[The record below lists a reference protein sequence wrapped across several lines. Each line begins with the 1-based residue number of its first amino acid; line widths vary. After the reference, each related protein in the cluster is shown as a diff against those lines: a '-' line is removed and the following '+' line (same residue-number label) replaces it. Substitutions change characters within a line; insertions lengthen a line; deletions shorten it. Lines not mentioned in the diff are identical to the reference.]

1 MAKEFDIY
9 LNKRLT
15 ECDIIVYSIPFRD
28 GLTATNRM
36 ILESCLESYT
46 LQKFIAVETGSEL
59 VSHID
64 KMIKTCNERLH
75 MASTWGIDLEFQTHY
90 VLNPV
95 PTVIEIAPN
104 DDLQTLRNMFM
115 SVEDK
120 LQITA
125 ASIDAMVAKSLGE
138 GGSRMNIDAEVR
150 QSLKNSLLRP
160 AAALPVDTK
169 VRQISE
175 QNFLTI
181 DAPVEPSAEIVDLC
195 YRFYTAAGT
204 AMQIAAAVIETEIHF
219 SLGSGESGIELSA
232 SADGTAK
239 KYEAIQS
246 TVEILAGIT
255 EKITQFM
262 APEKGGILLSAAAT
276 PILKRHRLLNEMD
289 ADTLLTYDDMALE
302 DIDYII
308 LYRPEVTRVIYI
320 KLDDSMNLVIT
331 VNEPIYRGDN
341 LNQKII
347 YLIPLQVGEI
357 DMLTATPYLSYIR
370 ADGVADIVRLERQ
383 SEKYKEAYYQYVF
396 PVSCRL
402 TKFPGEVCSW
412 LQIFSG
418 TPSNPT
424 IAKSGECLLYVEES
438 KNMDDYIC
446 DHQLSAIYEMQ
457 KKTEDTESNM
467 DAIQEEI
474 DKLVKG
480 DDVIHFTSN
489 SGNDP
494 VDEDAV
500 IQF

>member
-1 MAKEFDIY
+1 M
-9 LNKRLT
+9 
-15 ECDIIVYSIPFRD
+15 
-28 GLTATNRM
+28 
-36 ILESCLESYT
+36 
-46 LQKFIAVETGSEL
+46 
-59 VSHID
+59 
-64 KMIKTCNERLH
+64 
-75 MASTWGIDLEFQTHY
+75 
-90 VLNPV
+90 
-95 PTVIEIAPN
+95 
-104 DDLQTLRNMFM
+104 
-115 SVEDK
+115 
-120 LQITA
+120 
-125 ASIDAMVAKSLGE
+125 
-138 GGSRMNIDAEVR
+138 
-150 QSLKNSLLRP
+150 
-160 AAALPVDTK
+160 
-169 VRQISE
+169 
-175 QNFLTI
+175 
-181 DAPVEPSAEIVDLC
+181 
-195 YRFYTAAGT
+195 
-204 AMQIAAAVIETEIHF
+204 
-219 SLGSGESGIELSA
+219 
-232 SADGTAK
+232 
-239 KYEAIQS
+239 
-246 TVEILAGIT
+246 
-255 EKITQFM
+255 
-262 APEKGGILLSAAAT
+262 
-276 PILKRHRLLNEMD
+276 
-289 ADTLLTYDDMALE
+289 
-302 DIDYII
+302 
-308 LYRPEVTRVIYI
+308 IYI

-424 IAKSGECLLYVEES
+424 IAKSGECLLYVEET

-474 DKLVKG
+474 DKLVK
-480 DDVIHFTSN
+480 DDGVIHFTSN

>member
-1 MAKEFDIY
+1 M
-9 LNKRLT
+9 
-15 ECDIIVYSIPFRD
+15 
-28 GLTATNRM
+28 
-36 ILESCLESYT
+36 
-46 LQKFIAVETGSEL
+46 
-59 VSHID
+59 
-64 KMIKTCNERLH
+64 
-75 MASTWGIDLEFQTHY
+75 
-90 VLNPV
+90 
-95 PTVIEIAPN
+95 
-104 DDLQTLRNMFM
+104 
-115 SVEDK
+115 
-120 LQITA
+120 
-125 ASIDAMVAKSLGE
+125 
-138 GGSRMNIDAEVR
+138 
-150 QSLKNSLLRP
+150 
-160 AAALPVDTK
+160 
-169 VRQISE
+169 
-175 QNFLTI
+175 
-181 DAPVEPSAEIVDLC
+181 
-195 YRFYTAAGT
+195 
-204 AMQIAAAVIETEIHF
+204 
-219 SLGSGESGIELSA
+219 
-232 SADGTAK
+232 
-239 KYEAIQS
+239 
-246 TVEILAGIT
+246 
-255 EKITQFM
+255 
-262 APEKGGILLSAAAT
+262 
-276 PILKRHRLLNEMD
+276 
-289 ADTLLTYDDMALE
+289 
-302 DIDYII
+302 
-308 LYRPEVTRVIYI
+308 IYI
-320 KLDDSMNLVIT
+320 KLEDSMNLVIT

-347 YLIPLQVGEI
+347 YL
-357 DMLTATPYLSYIR
+357 

>member
-1 MAKEFDIY
+1 MR
-9 LNKRLT
+9 LNVRPL
-15 ECDIIVYSIPFRD
+15 
-28 GLTATNRM
+28 N
-36 ILESCLESYT
+36 SCVSY
-46 LQKFIAVETGSEL
+46 AVMKYRT
-59 VSHID
+59 
-64 KMIKTCNERLH
+64 
-75 MASTWGIDLEFQTHY
+75 
-90 VLNPV
+90 
-95 PTVIEIAPN
+95 
-104 DDLQTLRNMFM
+104 DDFF
-115 SVEDK
+115 V
-120 LQITA
+120 
-125 ASIDAMVAKSLGE
+125 
-138 GGSRMNIDAEVR
+138 
-150 QSLKNSLLRP
+150 
-160 AAALPVDTK
+160 
-169 VRQISE
+169 
-175 QNFLTI
+175 F
-181 DAPVEPSAEIVDLC
+181 
-195 YRFYTAAGT
+195 
-204 AMQIAAAVIETEIHF
+204 
-219 SLGSGESGIELSA
+219 
-232 SADGTAK
+232 
-239 KYEAIQS
+239 
-246 TVEILAGIT
+246 
-255 EKITQFM
+255 
-262 APEKGGILLSAAAT
+262 
-276 PILKRHRLLNEMD
+276 
-289 ADTLLTYDDMALE
+289 
-302 DIDYII
+302 
-308 LYRPEVTRVIYI
+308 
-320 KLDDSMNLVIT
+320 
-331 VNEPIYRGDN
+331 RGDN

-457 KKTEDTESNM
+457 KKTEGTESNM

>member
-1 MAKEFDIY
+1 M
-9 LNKRLT
+9 
-15 ECDIIVYSIPFRD
+15 
-28 GLTATNRM
+28 
-36 ILESCLESYT
+36 
-46 LQKFIAVETGSEL
+46 
-59 VSHID
+59 
-64 KMIKTCNERLH
+64 
-75 MASTWGIDLEFQTHY
+75 
-90 VLNPV
+90 
-95 PTVIEIAPN
+95 
-104 DDLQTLRNMFM
+104 
-115 SVEDK
+115 
-120 LQITA
+120 
-125 ASIDAMVAKSLGE
+125 
-138 GGSRMNIDAEVR
+138 
-150 QSLKNSLLRP
+150 
-160 AAALPVDTK
+160 
-169 VRQISE
+169 
-175 QNFLTI
+175 
-181 DAPVEPSAEIVDLC
+181 
-195 YRFYTAAGT
+195 
-204 AMQIAAAVIETEIHF
+204 
-219 SLGSGESGIELSA
+219 
-232 SADGTAK
+232 
-239 KYEAIQS
+239 
-246 TVEILAGIT
+246 
-255 EKITQFM
+255 
-262 APEKGGILLSAAAT
+262 
-276 PILKRHRLLNEMD
+276 
-289 ADTLLTYDDMALE
+289 
-302 DIDYII
+302 
-308 LYRPEVTRVIYI
+308 IYI

-412 LQIFSG
+412 LH
-418 TPSNPT
+418 
-424 IAKSGECLLYVEES
+424 VEES

>member
-1 MAKEFDIY
+1 MD
-9 LNKRLT
+9 
-15 ECDIIVYSIPFRD
+15 
-28 GLTATNRM
+28 
-36 ILESCLESYT
+36 
-46 LQKFIAVETGSEL
+46 
-59 VSHID
+59 
-64 KMIKTCNERLH
+64 NEDSQNNNHHLH
-75 MASTWGIDLEFQTHY
+75 KDVFLYI
-90 VLNPV
+90 
-95 PTVIEIAPN
+95 
-104 DDLQTLRNMFM
+104 DDLN
-115 SVEDK
+115 D
-120 LQITA
+120 
-125 ASIDAMVAKSLGE
+125 
-138 GGSRMNIDAEVR
+138 
-150 QSLKNSLLRP
+150 LKHP
-160 AAALPVDTK
+160 
-169 VRQISE
+169 
-175 QNFLTI
+175 FLK
-181 DAPVEPSAEIVDLC
+181 DL
-195 YRFYTAAGT
+195 
-204 AMQIAAAVIETEIHF
+204 
-219 SLGSGESGIELSA
+219 
-232 SADGTAK
+232 
-239 KYEAIQS
+239 
-246 TVEILAGIT
+246 
-255 EKITQFM
+255 
-262 APEKGGILLSAAAT
+262 
-276 PILKRHRLLNEMD
+276 N
-289 ADTLLTYDDMALE
+289 
-302 DIDYII
+302 
-308 LYRPEVTRVIYI
+308 
-320 KLDDSMNLVIT
+320 
-331 VNEPIYRGDN
+331 
-341 LNQKII
+341 KII

-383 SEKYKEAYYQYVF
+383 NEKYKEAYYQYVF

>member
-1 MAKEFDIY
+1 
-9 LNKRLT
+9 
-15 ECDIIVYSIPFRD
+15 
-28 GLTATNRM
+28 
-36 ILESCLESYT
+36 
-46 LQKFIAVETGSEL
+46 
-59 VSHID
+59 
-64 KMIKTCNERLH
+64 
-75 MASTWGIDLEFQTHY
+75 
-90 VLNPV
+90 
-95 PTVIEIAPN
+95 
-104 DDLQTLRNMFM
+104 
-115 SVEDK
+115 
-120 LQITA
+120 
-125 ASIDAMVAKSLGE
+125 
-138 GGSRMNIDAEVR
+138 
-150 QSLKNSLLRP
+150 
-160 AAALPVDTK
+160 
-169 VRQISE
+169 
-175 QNFLTI
+175 
-181 DAPVEPSAEIVDLC
+181 
-195 YRFYTAAGT
+195 
-204 AMQIAAAVIETEIHF
+204 
-219 SLGSGESGIELSA
+219 
-232 SADGTAK
+232 
-239 KYEAIQS
+239 
-246 TVEILAGIT
+246 
-255 EKITQFM
+255 
-262 APEKGGILLSAAAT
+262 
-276 PILKRHRLLNEMD
+276 
-289 ADTLLTYDDMALE
+289 
-302 DIDYII
+302 
-308 LYRPEVTRVIYI
+308 
-320 KLDDSMNLVIT
+320 MNLVIT

-383 SEKYKEAYYQYVF
+383 DEKYKEAYYQYVF

-474 DKLVKG
+474 DKLVKD